1 MTSIFQEKKHAN
13 SIDIYNEIVNLAYE
27 KKYVFFTLEF
37 ATSSATAIVSQ
48 GRHHQKLMCF
58 FTHFFNFMCI
68 LQQTSDSEVSS
79 KVYFWCET
87 LTF

>member
-48 GRHHQKLMCF
+48 GRHH
-58 FTHFFNFMCI
+58 
-68 LQQTSDSEVSS
+68 
-79 KVYFWCET
+79 
-87 LTF
+87 